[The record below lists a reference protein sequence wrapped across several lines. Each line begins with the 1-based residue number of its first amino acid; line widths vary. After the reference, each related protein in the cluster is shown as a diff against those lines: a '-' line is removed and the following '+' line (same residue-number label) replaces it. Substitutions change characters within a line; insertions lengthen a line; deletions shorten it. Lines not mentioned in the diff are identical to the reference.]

1 MGGWDLHSRKVVEE
15 RESGMNVA
23 VGGRWG
29 WAGGVE
35 SVPLSLC
42 ADVEKLDK

>member
-1 MGGWDLHSRKVVEE
+1 MGFGQQESGGKEE
-15 RESGMNVA
+15 REPGVNVA
-23 VGGRWG
+23 VLGRWG
-29 WAGGVE
+29 RAWGVE

>member
-1 MGGWDLHSRKVVEE
+1 MGFGQQESSGKEE
-15 RESGMNVA
+15 RESGVNVA
-23 VGGRWG
+23 VLGRWG
-29 WAGGVE
+29 RAWGVE

>member
-1 MGGWDLHSRKVVEE
+1 MGFEQQESGGKEE
-15 RESGMNVA
+15 RGSGVNVA
-23 VGGRWG
+23 VPGRWG
-29 WAGGVE
+29 RAWGVE